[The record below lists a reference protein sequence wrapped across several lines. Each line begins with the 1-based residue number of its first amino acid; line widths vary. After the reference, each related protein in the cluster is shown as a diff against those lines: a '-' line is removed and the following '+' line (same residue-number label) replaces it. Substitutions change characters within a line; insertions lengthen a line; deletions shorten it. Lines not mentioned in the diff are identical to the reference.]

1 MLKIVFDTNVY
12 ISAFLTKKGKAEEAF
27 MLVVRG
33 DVELYS
39 SIPIITE
46 MAGKL
51 RGKFS
56 WDDDSVKRSVKFV
69 AAVANIVKPDDRIDL
84 LKDDPDN
91 RILECARH
99 AGADII
105 VTGDRHLL
113 SLKVFEGIRI
123 LTIREFLDIYR
134 RSASER

>member
-1 MLKIVFDTNVY
+1 MLKVVFDTNVY
-12 ISAFLTKKGKAEEAF
+12 ISAFLTKRGKAEEAF
-27 MLVVRG
+27 MLAIQGEV
-33 DVELYS
+33 DLYS

-56 WDDDSVKRSVKFV
+56 WDDAVKRSVKYV
-69 AAVANIVKPDDRIDL
+69 AAVANIVKPDGRIDL

-91 RILECARH
+91 RILECARC
-99 AGADII
+99 AGADSI

-113 SLKVFEGIRI
+113 SLKEFEGIRI
-123 LTIREFLDIYR
+123 LTIREFLDYYA
-134 RSASER
+134 RSITEG

>member
-1 MLKIVFDTNVY
+1 VLKIVFDTNVY

-27 MLVVRG
+27 MLAVQG
-33 DVELYS
+33 EVELYS

-56 WDDDSVKRSVKFV
+56 WDDDAVKRSVKFV
-69 AAVANIVKPDDRIDL
+69 ATVANIVKSDERIDL
-84 LKDDPDN
+84 LKDEPDN
-91 RILECARH
+91 RILECARC
-99 AGADII
+99 AGADTI

-113 SLKVFEGIRI
+113 SLKEFEGIRI
-123 LTIREFLDIYR
+123 STIREFLDDYT
-134 RSASER
+134 RSVSGG

>member
-1 MLKIVFDTNVY
+1 MLKVVFDTNVY

-27 MLVVRG
+27 MLAVQG
-33 DVELYS
+33 EVELYS

-91 RILECARH
+91 RILECAKH
-99 AGADII
+99 ACADIV

-113 SLKVFEGIRI
+113 SLKKFEGIRI
-123 LTIREFLDIYR
+123 LTIREFLDKHSSLTRI
-134 RSASER
+134 S

>member
-1 MLKIVFDTNVY
+1 MLKVVFDTNVH

-27 MLVVRG
+27 MCAVRG
-33 DVELYS
+33 EVELYS

-56 WDDDSVKRSVKFV
+56 WDDDAVKRSVKFV
-69 AAVANIVKPDDRIDL
+69 AAVANIVRPDDRIDL
-84 LKDDPDN
+84 LKDEPDN
-91 RILECARH
+91 RILECARC
-99 AGADII
+99 ADADRL

-113 SLKVFEGIRI
+113 SLKEFEGIRI
-123 LTIREFLDIYR
+123 MTIREFFEDST
-134 RSASER
+134 RS

>member
-1 MLKIVFDTNVY
+1 VLKIVFDTNVY

-27 MLVVRG
+27 MLAVQG
-33 DVELYS
+33 EVELYS
-39 SIPIITE
+39 SVPIITE

-56 WDDDSVKRSVKFV
+56 WDDEAVKHSVKFV
-69 AAVANIVKPDDRIDL
+69 AAVANIVKTEERIDL

-91 RILECARH
+91 RILECARR

-113 SLKVFEGIRI
+113 SLKEFEGIRI
-123 LTIREFLDIYR
+123 FTIREFLDNYT
-134 RSASER
+134 RS